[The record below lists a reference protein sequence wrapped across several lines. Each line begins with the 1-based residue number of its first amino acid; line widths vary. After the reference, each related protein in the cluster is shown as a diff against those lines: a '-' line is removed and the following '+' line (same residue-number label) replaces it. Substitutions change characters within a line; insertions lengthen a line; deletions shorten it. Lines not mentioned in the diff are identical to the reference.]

1 MSSTGGY
8 RVAAAKPA
16 RATDAKKKAAKMVKK
31 RVETPSVPK
40 TPNSGKLTDK
50 RLEELIYIIMELSRQ
65 VKDCCK
71 AFTIQALHSGD
82 AEHFARCIR
91 SCMEMME
98 VSDLVLFILSNSSPN
113 TKAGLEFAIKVVDTT
128 ESECVKHQDDEYC
141 KNSCALC
148 TGSFKKYRVAL
159 KELLAGI

>member
-1 MSSTGGY
+1 MSSGGSKT
-8 RVAAAKPA
+8 KPVKV
-16 RATDAKKKAAKMVKK
+16 TTKKTKNLSLDK
-31 RVETPSVPK
+31 RNKIEY
-40 TPNSGKLTDK
+40 NKLTDK

-82 AEHFARCIR
+82 AQHFARCIR

-98 VSDLVLFILSNSSPN
+98 TSDLVLFLLSNSSPN
-113 TKAGLEFAIKVVDTT
+113 TRAGIEFAIKVVDTT
-128 ESECVKHQDDEYC
+128 EAECIKHKNDEYC

-148 TGSFKKYRVAL
+148 TDSFKKYKDAL
-159 KELLAGI
+159 KELLTGL